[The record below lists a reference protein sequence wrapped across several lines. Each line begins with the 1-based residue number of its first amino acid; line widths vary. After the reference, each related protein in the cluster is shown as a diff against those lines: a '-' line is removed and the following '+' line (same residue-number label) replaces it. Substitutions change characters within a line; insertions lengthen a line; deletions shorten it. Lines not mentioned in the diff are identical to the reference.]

1 VQYPSVRMPSSRCLW
16 QCGRRSADAD
26 CGYCEMA
33 KAAAAKADFLGI
45 TVTCEKCQRS
55 GCLKCVEKLSTEL
68 SRWLSSPVGIKYGIA
83 SSSYKEEDMWRD
95 ILELNWH
102 RVTTGR
108 TWRWSPDGHTL
119 IFSVCPLDVEIR
131 APKRR
136 APALQVRA
144 RTLTLS
150 VSEVDSTMQGAVLP
164 SAPDLVIWDRKC
176 GPLCCC
182 TGSAAISA

>member
-1 VQYPSVRMPSSRCLW
+1 
-16 QCGRRSADAD
+16 
-26 CGYCEMA
+26 
-33 KAAAAKADFLGI
+33 
-45 TVTCEKCQRS
+45 
-55 GCLKCVEKLSTEL
+55 
-68 SRWLSSPVGIKYGIA
+68 LSSPVGIKYGIA

-164 SAPDLVIWDRKC
+164 SAPDLVIWDQKC
-176 GPLCCC
+176 GP
-182 TGSAAISA
+182 GSEADLEQAHSKGRLSRLRACGGRGHQRLIRHSRPAGRDGIVWDRVGSPGTMRRDAA